1 MESKNFVHEELKQF
15 VKRFAATCVRYEY
28 DPHALVHMVEVL
40 PGKVYHTDQAYIA
53 WEDDIYNRF
62 IKRFPCE
69 SICFISEDSLVR
81 VERPDFELFGDEF
94 FYTSKEKSRTI
105 YKLTAVQ
112 NTSNT
117 PVASV
122 SFAKR
127 MNAPCIRTTELQQ
140 LPEGFVKAA

>member
-40 PGKVYHTDQAYIA
+40 PSKVYHTDKEYIA
-53 WEDDIYNRF
+53 WENDIYNRF
-62 IKRFPCE
+62 VNKFPCE
-69 SICFISEDSLVR
+69 NICFISEDSLVK
-81 VERPDFELFGDEF
+81 VKQPDFELFGDEF

-105 YKLTAVQ
+105 YKLTAVRNIS
-112 NTSNT
+112 NTSANVT
-117 PVASV
+117 FS
-122 SFAKR
+122 KR
-127 MNAPCIRTTELQQ
+127 VGATFTKTTELQK

>member
-53 WEDDIYNRF
+53 WEDDMYNRF
-62 IKRFPCE
+62 IKKFPCE
-69 SICFISEDSLVR
+69 NICFTTEDSPVS
-81 VERPDFELFGDEF
+81 VEKPDMELFGDGF
-94 FYTSKEKSRTI
+94 LYTSKERPRVSYKPTI
-105 YKLTAVQ
+105 VQ
-112 NTSNT
+112 NISNT
-117 PVASV
+117 SANVTFS
-122 SFAKR
+122 KR
-127 MNAPCIRTTELQQ
+127 VGGTFTKTTELQK